1 MSAALCRNCA
11 AVALHCAALASPSP
25 SWLRQCRAPAS
36 FYTAMRA
43 YATALL
49 SALPR
54 LQHCRA
60 MQEQPVRNAVLQP
73 LTLTFPRAQTS
84 WTGFT
89 VVTLVA
95 VVMVVGA
102 AYMLKEYRQALSEAG
117 TQPKKKVS
125 VKKTK
130 REAMKRG
137 MRGQN

>member
-1 MSAALCRNCA
+1 
-11 AVALHCAALASPSP
+11 
-25 SWLRQCRAPAS
+25 
-36 FYTAMRA
+36 MRA

-49 SALPR
+49 AAVPR
-54 LQHCRA
+54 LQHCA
-60 MQEQPVRNAVLQP
+60 MREQPARNSVSRP
-73 LTLTFPRAQTS
+73 LTLSSPRAQTS

-89 VVTLVA
+89 VVTLVV

-102 AYMLKEYRQALSEAG
+102 AYMVKEYRQALSEAG